1 MSSSKW
7 KGVLALVFS
16 AGIFIAS
23 QGLAADTVKI
33 VHIGPFS
40 GPFKD
45 VGDRHYMG
53 VQFAVDEINSQGG
66 LLGKKVEL
74 FGEDSQLKPDFAARK
89 ALKAVMQ
96 DGATV
101 IMQNI
106 STAVAQAIMNVAEK
120 NKVVQVSHATYSD
133 SLTGKD
139 FNRIFFRTCY
149 TTGQFARAF
158 AEYFKTQPYRKFYL
172 INMDYVFGHAVA
184 DDFIA
189 AMKKVI
195 PDVQI
200 VGNDFHP
207 LATKDFAPYISKIIA
222 SGAEVVYTGNY
233 GTDLET
239 LMKHAAQLGMKAR
252 WASNQL
258 DDPVVLSNIREYALG
273 AIAVTLYSPNVET
286 TKNKIFMEKWH
297 SKFKDTKHPWPA
309 GAHFGQVYNGC
320 MFFFEAVKKAKSI
333 DPEAVI
339 KAWEGMEYE
348 GVMGKKTMRACDH
361 QTLQPLI
368 ISEIQAKSAFY
379 PFPFLG
385 KPVMVPAE
393 RIAIPPNE
401 TGNPRCK

>member
-1 MSSSKW
+1 MPSLKW
-7 KGVLALVFS
+7 KGLLTLLFS
-16 AGIFIAS
+16 AGIFIAA
-23 QGLAADTVKI
+23 QGQAADTVKI
-33 VHIGPFS
+33 VHIDPFS

-45 VGDRHYMG
+45 LGDRQYMAT
-53 VQFAVDEINSQGG
+53 QFAVDEINAGGG

-74 FGEDSQLKPDFAARK
+74 FAEDSQLKPDFAARK

-120 NKVVQVSHATYSD
+120 QKVVQVSHATYSD

-149 TTGQFARAF
+149 TTGQFSRAF
-158 AEYFKTQPYRKFYL
+158 AEYFKVQPYRKFYL

-207 LATKDFAPYISKIIA
+207 IATKDFAPYISKIIT

-286 TKNKIFMEKWH
+286 RQNKIFMEKWH

-309 GAHFGQVYNGC
+309 GAMFGQIYNGC
-320 MFFFEAVKKAKSI
+320 MFFFEAVKKAKTI

-348 GVMGKKTMRACDH
+348 GVMGKMTMRACDH

-368 ISEIQAKSAFY
+368 ISEIQAKSDFY
-379 PFPFLG
+379 PFPYLG
-385 KPVMVPAE
+385 KPGMIPAE

>member
-1 MSSSKW
+1 MRSILIL
-7 KGVLALVFS
+7 GA
-16 AGIFIAS
+16 IFFFLLTGS
-23 QGLAADTVKI
+23 GLPADTVKI
-33 VHIGPFS
+33 VLIDPFS
-40 GPFKD
+40 GPFKEN
-45 VGDRHYMG
+45 GDRFLMST
-53 VQFAVDEINSQGG
+53 QFAVDEINAQGG

-74 FGEDSQLKPDFAARK
+74 FNEDSQLKPDVAARK

-120 NKVVQVSHATYSD
+120 HKVIQVSHATYSD

-149 TTGQFARAF
+149 TTGQFSRAF
-158 AEYFKTQPYRKFYL
+158 AQYFKAQPYRKFYL

-189 AMKKVI
+189 AMKGAI

-207 LATKDFAPYISKIIA
+207 IATKDFAPYISKVIA
-222 SGAEVVYTGNY
+222 SGAEIIYTGNY
-233 GTDLET
+233 GVDLEV
-239 LMKHAAQLGMKAR
+239 LMKQATQLGVKAR

-258 DDPVVLSNIREYALG
+258 DDPVVLSNIREYAIG
-273 AIAVTLYSPNVET
+273 AIAVTLYSPSVET
-286 TKNKIFMEKWH
+286 KQNKWFMEKWH
-297 SKFKDTKHPWPA
+297 NKFKDTKYPWPA
-309 GAHFGQVYNGC
+309 GATAGQSYNGC
-320 MFFFEAVKKAKSI
+320 MFFFEAVKRANSI

-348 GVMGKKTMRACDH
+348 GLMGKMTMRACDH
-361 QTLQPLI
+361 QTLQPFLLA
-368 ISEIQAKSAFY
+368 EIQAKSEFY
-379 PFPFLG
+379 PFPFPG
-385 KPVMVPAE
+385 KPTVIPAE
-393 RIAIPPNE
+393 RVAVPPQE

>member
-1 MSSSKW
+1 MSPSKW
-7 KGVLALVFS
+7 RGVIALVIS
-16 AGIFIAS
+16 AGILMAS

-33 VHIGPFS
+33 VHIDPFS

-45 VGDRHYMG
+45 LGDRHYMG

-74 FGEDSQLKPDFAARK
+74 FAEDSQLKPDIAARK

-120 NKVVQVSHATYSD
+120 NKIVQVSHATYSD

-189 AMKKVI
+189 AMKRVI

-207 LATKDFAPYISKIIA
+207 IATKDFAPYISKVIA

-258 DDPVVLSNIREYALG
+258 DDPVVLSNIREYAVG
-273 AIAVTLYSPNVET
+273 AIAVTLYSPGVET
-286 TKNKIFMEKWH
+286 PKNKIFMEKWH
-297 SKFKDTKHPWPA
+297 SKFKDTKNPWPA
-309 GAHFGQVYNGC
+309 GASFGQVYNGC
-320 MFFFEAVKKAKSI
+320 MFFFEAVKKAQSI

-348 GVMGKKTMRACDH
+348 GVMGKMTMRACDH

-368 ISEIQAKSAFY
+368 ISEIEAKSAFY

>member
-1 MSSSKW
+1 MGTKL
-7 KGVLALVFS
+7 VLGA
-16 AGIFIAS
+16 IFFFLLS
-23 QGLAADTVKI
+23 GSGLAADTVKI
-33 VHIGPFS
+33 VHIDPFS
-40 GPFKD
+40 GPFKTN
-45 VGDRHYMG
+45 GDRMYMAT
-53 VQFAVDEINSQGG
+53 QFAVDEINASGG

-74 FGEDSQLKPDFAARK
+74 FGEDSQLKPDIGARK
-89 ALKAVMQ
+89 ALKAVVQ
-96 DGATV
+96 DGANV

-106 STAVAQAIMNVAEK
+106 STAVAKAIMNVAKK
-120 NKVVQVSHATYSD
+120 NNVLQVSHATYSD
-133 SLTGKD
+133 ELTGKD
-139 FNRIFFRTCY
+139 FIQNFFRTCY
-149 TTGQFARAF
+149 TTGQFGRAF
-158 AEYFKTQPYRKFYL
+158 AQYFKEQPYRKFYL

-189 AMKKVI
+189 AMKKAI

-207 LATKDFAPYISKIIA
+207 IATKDFAPYISKIIS

-239 LMKHAAQLGMKAR
+239 LMKQAKQLGMKAR

-258 DDPVVLSNIREYALG
+258 DDPVVLANIGEYAVG
-273 AIAVTLYSPNVET
+273 AIAVTLYSLNVET

-297 SKFKDTKHPWPA
+297 SKFKDTKDPWPA
-309 GAHFGQVYNGC
+309 GAAFGQVYNGC

-333 DPEAVI
+333 DPGAVI

-348 GVMGKKTMRACDH
+348 GLMGKMTMRACDH

-368 ISEIQAKSAFY
+368 ISEIEAKSKFY
-379 PFPFLG
+379 PFPYLG
-385 KPVMVPAE
+385 KPTMIPAE

>member
-1 MSSSKW
+1 MLPLGW
-7 KGVLALVFS
+7 KALTAIIFGVT
-16 AGIFIAS
+16 IFI
-23 QGLAADTVKI
+23 GGPVLAADTVKI
-33 VHIGPFS
+33 VHIDPFS
-40 GPFKD
+40 GPFKTN
-45 VGDRHYMG
+45 GDRMYTAT
-53 VQFAVDEINSQGG
+53 QFAVDEINASGG

-120 NKVVQVSHATYSD
+120 HKVVQVSHATYSD

-139 FNRIFFRTCY
+139 FNRNFFRTCY

-158 AEYFKTQPYRKFYL
+158 AEYFKVQPYRKFYL

-189 AMKKVI
+189 VMKKVI

-207 LATKDFAPYISKIIA
+207 IATKDFAPYISKIIA

-233 GTDLET
+233 GTDLDI
-239 LMKHAAQLGMKAR
+239 LMRQAAQLGMKAR

-258 DDPVVLSNIREYALG
+258 DDPVVLANIREYAIG
-273 AIAVTLYSPNVET
+273 AIAVTMYSPMVET
-286 TKNKIFMEKWH
+286 RENKIFMEKWH
-297 SKFKDTKHPWPA
+297 SKFKDTKDPWPA
-309 GAHFGQVYNGC
+309 GAAFGQVYNGC

-348 GVMGKKTMRACDH
+348 GVMGKMTMRACDH

-368 ISEIQAKSAFY
+368 ISEIQAKSDFY

-385 KPVMVPAE
+385 KPTMIPAE